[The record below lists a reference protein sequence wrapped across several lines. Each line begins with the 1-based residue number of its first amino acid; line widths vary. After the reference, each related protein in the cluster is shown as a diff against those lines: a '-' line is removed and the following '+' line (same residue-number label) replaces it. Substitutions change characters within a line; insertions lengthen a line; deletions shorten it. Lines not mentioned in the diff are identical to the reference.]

1 MKAWLIATLLTLV
14 SIGWSQQAISPD
26 TVAITH
32 VTIINLNG
40 EPSQSE
46 MTVLIRAGKI
56 FTIGKTGQSQI
67 PEEATQFDGTG
78 KFLMPGLWDMHVH
91 ILTPERDFPM
101 FIANGVLAVRNMG
114 GVPKDVFQWRAD
126 VASGRVL
133 GPRMV
138 ACGPVVDGPHP
149 AHPEHAISVS
159 TADDGRRAVQSLKQM
174 GADFV
179 KVYDGLSRDAYFA
192 IVQESKR
199 VGLPFAGH
207 VPGSITQEEASNAG
221 QHSIEHGIGILPSL
235 DYEKNKPAPTG
246 YFEEAMRTKNFSL
259 IPEGIAKEGNGE
271 LDHFSPQRTQELY
284 QTFITNS
291 TYLTPTRVVDRGL
304 TFIDDISNKQDD
316 PRLQYVPAS
325 MREDWKPQNGMLT
338 RYRTPD
344 YIAFRK
350 RRYDMTTRQMLIA
363 HRLGVSFLAGTD
375 VSAAYTYP
383 GFSLHDELALFVEAG
398 FTPLEA
404 LRTAT
409 VNPARFFGMTDSMGS
424 IEVGKT
430 GDLVVLDANP
440 LVDISNTKRIFAV
453 IVGGRLL
460 KRSDLNSLLQEA
472 KAAAKSLKS
481 EAPTGSKPEAP
492 AAPSLSRTLRKG

>member
-1 MKAWLIATLLTLV
+1 MKAWLITSLLILV
-14 SIGWSQQAISPD
+14 PLGRSQQATSSD
-26 TVAITH
+26 TLAITH
-32 VTIINLNG
+32 VTVINLDG
-40 EPSQSE
+40 ESPKSE
-46 MTVLIRAGKI
+46 MTVLIRGGKI
-56 FTIGKTGQSQI
+56 CAIGKTGQTQI
-67 PEEATQFDGTG
+67 PENAPQFDGTG

-101 FIANGVLAVRNMG
+101 FIANGVLGVRNMG

-149 AHPEHAISVS
+149 AHPEHAMSVT
-159 TADDGRRAVQSLKQM
+159 TAEDGRRAVQSLKEM
-174 GADFV
+174 GTDFV
-179 KVYDGLSRDAYFA
+179 KVYDGLSKDAYFA

-221 QHSIEHGIGILPSL
+221 QRSIEHGIGILPSL
-235 DYEKNKPAPTG
+235 EYEKNKPPPG

-259 IPEGIAKEGNGE
+259 IPEGIAKEGNAE
-271 LDHFSPQRTQELY
+271 LDHFSEQRTEELY
-284 QTFITNS
+284 KTFVKNG

-304 TFIDDISNKQDD
+304 TFIDDMSKPDD
-316 PRLQYVPAS
+316 PRLRFVPAS
-325 MREDWKPQNGMLT
+325 MRLDWKPQNGMLT
-338 RYRTPD
+338 RYRTPA

-363 HRLGVSFLAGTD
+363 HRLGVLFLAGTD

-409 VNPARFFGMTDSMGS
+409 VNPARFFGTTDSMGS
-424 IEVGKT
+424 IEVSKT
-430 GDLVVLDANP
+430 ADLVVLDANP
-440 LVDISNTKRIFAV
+440 LEDISNTKRISAV
-453 IVGGRLL
+453 IVGGKLL
-460 KRSDLNSLLQEA
+460 KRSDLDSLLQ
-472 KAAAKSLKS
+472 KAETTAKSVK
-481 EAPTGSKPEAP
+481 
-492 AAPSLSRTLRKG
+492 

>member
-1 MKAWLIATLLTLV
+1 MKSLLIGLLLTLV
-14 SIGWSQQAISPD
+14 PPGNSQQATNSDPL
-26 TVAITH
+26 AITH
-32 VTIINLNG
+32 VTIIKLNG
-40 EPSQSE
+40 EPPQPE

-56 FTIGKTGQSQI
+56 SAIGKTGQSRT
-67 PEEATQFDGTG
+67 PVNATQFDGTA
-78 KFLMPGLWDMHVH
+78 KFLIPGLWDMHVH

-101 FIANGVLAVRNMG
+101 FIANGVLGVRNMG
-114 GVPKDVFQWRAD
+114 GAKDVFQWRAD
-126 VASGRVL
+126 VALGRVL
-133 GPRMV
+133 GPRMI

-149 AHPEHAISVS
+149 AHPEHAISVT
-159 TADDGRRAVQSLKQM
+159 TADDGRRAVDSLKEV

-221 QHSIEHGIGILPSL
+221 QRSIEHGIAALPTL
-235 DYEKNKPAPTG
+235 DYEKNKPPPSG
-246 YFEEAMRTKNFSL
+246 YFEEAMRTKNFTL
-259 IPEGIAKEGNGE
+259 IPEGIAKEGNAE
-271 LDHFSPQRTQELY
+271 LDHFSPQRTEELY
-284 QTFITNS
+284 KTFVKNG
-291 TYLTPTRVVDRGL
+291 TYVTPTRVVDRGL
-304 TFIDDISNKQDD
+304 TFIDDLSKQED
-316 PRLQYVPAS
+316 PRLQYVPVS

-338 RYRTPD
+338 RYRTPA

-350 RRYDMTTRQMLIA
+350 RKYETTTKQILVA
-363 HRLGVSFLAGTD
+363 HRMGVFFLAGTD

-409 VNPARFFGMTDSMGS
+409 VNSARFFGMTDSLGS

-430 GDLVVLDANP
+430 ADLVVLDANP
-440 LVDISNTKRIFAV
+440 LEDISNTKRISAV
-453 IVGGRLL
+453 IVGGKLL
-460 KRSDLNSLLQEA
+460 KRGDLDFLLQKA
-472 KAAAKSLKS
+472 QAAAKSVK
-481 EAPTGSKPEAP
+481 
-492 AAPSLSRTLRKG
+492 

>member
-1 MKAWLIATLLTLV
+1 MKAWLIASLLALV
-14 SIGWSQQAISPD
+14 PLGRSQQATGRDI
-26 TVAITH
+26 VAITNVAIIDLDGGPPKMEKTVIIRGEKI
-32 VTIINLNG
+32 VTIG
-40 EPSQSE
+40 ATSQ
-46 MTVLIRAGKI
+46 T
-56 FTIGKTGQSQI
+56 QI
-67 PEEATQFDGTG
+67 PKNATQFDGTG
-78 KFLMPGLWDMHVH
+78 KFLIPGLWDMHVH

-101 FIANGVLAVRNMG
+101 FIANGVLGVRNMG
-114 GVPKDVFQWRAD
+114 GVPKDVFQWRDD

-138 ACGPVVDGPHP
+138 ACGPIVDGPHP
-149 AHPEHAISVS
+149 AHPEHAISVT

-221 QHSIEHGIGILPSL
+221 QRSLEHGIGILPSL

-246 YFEEAMRTKNFSL
+246 YFEEAMRTKNFAL

-271 LDHFSPQRTQELY
+271 LDHFSEKRTEELY
-284 QTFITNS
+284 KTFVRNG

-304 TFIDDISNKQDD
+304 TFIDEISKQDD
-316 PRLQYVPAS
+316 PRLRYVPAS
-325 MREDWKPQNGMLT
+325 MREDWKPENGMLT
-338 RYRTPD
+338 RYRTPA
-344 YIAFRK
+344 YVAFRK
-350 RRYDMTTRQMLIA
+350 RRYEMTTRQILIA

-409 VNPARFFGMTDSMGS
+409 VNPARFFGTTDSMGT
-424 IEVGKT
+424 IDVGKT
-430 GDLVVLDANP
+430 AYLVMLDANP
-440 LVDISNTKRIFAV
+440 MEDISNTKRISAV
-453 IVGGRLL
+453 ILGGRLL
-460 KRSDLNSLLQEA
+460 KRSDLDSLLQKAE
-472 KAAAKSLKS
+472 AAAKSLK
-481 EAPTGSKPEAP
+481 
-492 AAPSLSRTLRKG
+492 

>member
-1 MKAWLIATLLTLV
+1 MKSWLIASLLMLV
-14 SIGWSQQAISPD
+14 SLGRSQQATSSD
-26 TVAITH
+26 TLAITH
-32 VTIINLNG
+32 VTIINLDG
-40 EPSQSE
+40 QPPKSE
-46 MTVLIRAGKI
+46 ITVLIRGGKI
-56 FTIGKTGQSQI
+56 STIGKTGQSEI
-67 PEEATQFDGTG
+67 PENATRFDGTG
-78 KFLMPGLWDMHVH
+78 KFLIPGLWDMHVH

-101 FIANGVLAVRNMG
+101 FIANGVLGVRNMG
-114 GVPKDVFQWRAD
+114 GVPKDVFQWRDD

-138 ACGPVVDGPHP
+138 ACGPIVDGPHP
-149 AHPEHAISVS
+149 SHPEHAISVT

-207 VPGSITQEEASNAG
+207 VPGSITQEEASNVG
-221 QHSIEHGIGILPSL
+221 QRSLEHGIGILPSVE
-235 DYEKNKPAPTG
+235 YEKNKPAPTG

-271 LDHFSPQRTQELY
+271 LDHFSEKRTEDLY
-284 QTFITNS
+284 KTFVRNG

-304 TFIDDISNKQDD
+304 TFIDDISKQVD

-325 MREDWKPQNGMLT
+325 MRVDWKPENGMLT
-338 RYRTPD
+338 RYRTPA
-344 YIAFRK
+344 YVAFRK
-350 RRYDMTTRQMLIA
+350 RRYDLTTRQILIA
-363 HRLGVSFLAGTD
+363 HRLGVWFLAGTD

-398 FTPLEA
+398 FTPLET

-409 VNPARFFGMTDSMGS
+409 INPARFFGKTNSMGS

-430 GDLVVLDANP
+430 ADLVVLDANP
-440 LVDISNTKRIFAV
+440 LEDISNTKRISAV

-460 KRSDLNSLLQEA
+460 KRGDLDSLLQKAEA
-472 KAAAKSLKS
+472 AGKSLK
-481 EAPTGSKPEAP
+481 
-492 AAPSLSRTLRKG
+492 

>member
-1 MKAWLIATLLTLV
+1 MKAWLTASLLILV
-14 SIGWSQQAISPD
+14 PFGRSQQATSSD
-26 TVAITH
+26 TLAITH
-32 VTIINLNG
+32 VTVINLDG
-40 EPSQSE
+40 EPLKPE
-46 MTVLIRAGKI
+46 MTVIIRTGKI
-56 FTIGKTGQSQI
+56 STIGKTGQTQI
-67 PEEATQFDGTG
+67 PENATQFDETG

-91 ILTPERDFPM
+91 ILAPERDFPM
-101 FIANGVLAVRNMG
+101 FIANGVLGVRNMG
-114 GVPKDVFQWRAD
+114 GVPKDVFQWRSD

-149 AHPEHAISVS
+149 AHPEHAISVG

-192 IVQESKR
+192 IVRESKR

-221 QHSIEHGIGILPSL
+221 QRSIEHGIGILPSL

-271 LDHFSPQRTQELY
+271 LDHFSVQRTEELY
-284 QTFITNS
+284 KTFVKNG
-291 TYLTPTRVVDRGL
+291 TYLTPTRVVDHGL
-304 TFIDDISNKQDD
+304 TFIDDISKQDD
-316 PRLQYVPAS
+316 PRLQYVPAP

-338 RYRTPD
+338 RYRTPA

-350 RRYDMTTRQMLIA
+350 RNYDMTTRQMRIA
-363 HRLGVSFLAGTD
+363 HRLGVLFLAGTD

-383 GFSLHDELALFVEAG
+383 GFSLHDELALFVDAG

-404 LRTAT
+404 LKTAT
-409 VNPARFFGMTDSMGS
+409 VNPAQFFGMTDSMGS

-440 LVDISNTKRIFAV
+440 LEDISNTKRISAV
-453 IVGGRLL
+453 IVGGRFLA
-460 KRSDLNSLLQEA
+460 RSDLKSLLEKA
-472 KAAAKSLKS
+472 EAAAKSLK
-481 EAPTGSKPEAP
+481 
-492 AAPSLSRTLRKG
+492 

>member
-1 MKAWLIATLLTLV
+1 MKKWLIALLLTLAPV
-14 SIGWSQQAISPD
+14 GRSQHTISSDTLAI
-26 TVAITH
+26 AH

-40 EPSQSE
+40 ELPKPE
-46 MTVLIRAGKI
+46 MTVVIRAGKI
-56 FTIGKTGQSQI
+56 STIGETSRTQI
-67 PEEATQFDGTG
+67 PENAAQFDGTG

-101 FIANGVLAVRNMG
+101 FIANGVLGIRNMG

-126 VASGRVL
+126 VTSGRVL
-133 GPRMV
+133 GPRTV
-138 ACGPVVDGPHP
+138 ACGPIVDGPHP

-174 GADFV
+174 EADFV
-179 KVYDGLSRDAYFA
+179 KVYDGLSREAYFA

-221 QHSIEHGIGILPSL
+221 QRSIEHGIGILPSL
-235 DYEKNKPAPTG
+235 DYEKNKPAATD
-246 YFEEAMRTKNFSL
+246 YFEEAMRTKDFVL
-259 IPEGIAKEGNGE
+259 IPEGIAKEGNAE
-271 LDHFSPQRTQELY
+271 LDHFSPQRTEELY
-284 QTFITNS
+284 RTFIRNG
-291 TYLTPTRVVDRGL
+291 TYITPTRVVDRGL
-304 TFIDDISNKQDD
+304 TFIDDLSKQDD

-338 RYRTPD
+338 RYRTPA

-350 RRYDMTTRQMLIA
+350 RNYDMTTRQILIA

-409 VNPARFFGMTDSMGS
+409 VNPAQFFGMADLMGN
-424 IEVGKT
+424 IEVGKAA
-430 GDLVVLDANP
+430 DLVVLDANP
-440 LVDISNTKRIFAV
+440 LKDISNTKRISAV

-460 KRSDLNSLLQEA
+460 TRKDLNSLLD
-472 KAAAKSLKS
+472 KAEDAAKSLK
-481 EAPTGSKPEAP
+481 
-492 AAPSLSRTLRKG
+492 

>member
-1 MKAWLIATLLTLV
+1 MKAWLIATFLTLV
-14 SIGWSQQAISPD
+14 PIGRSQQAINPD
-26 TVAITH
+26 TLAITH
-32 VTIINLNG
+32 VTIVNLNG
-40 EPSQSE
+40 GPLQPE
-46 MTVLIRAGKI
+46 MTVLIRAGKVL
-56 FTIGKTGQSQI
+56 TIVKTGQSQI
-67 PEEATQFDGTG
+67 PQDATQFDGTG

-91 ILTPERDFPM
+91 VLTPERDFPM
-101 FIANGVLAVRNMG
+101 FIANGVLGVRNMG

-126 VASGRVL
+126 VTSGRVL

-207 VPGSITQEEASNAG
+207 VPGSLTQEEASNAG
-221 QHSIEHGIGILPSL
+221 QRSIEHGIEILPSL

-259 IPEGIAKEGNGE
+259 IPEGIAKEGNAE
-271 LDHFSPQRTQELY
+271 LDHFSPQRTEDLY
-284 QTFITNS
+284 RTFIRNG

-304 TFIDDISNKQDD
+304 TFIDDISKQDD

-325 MREDWKPQNGMLT
+325 MREDWKPENGMLT
-338 RYRTPD
+338 RYRTPR
-344 YIAFRK
+344 YVAFRK
-350 RRYDMTTRQMLIA
+350 RRYDMTTRQILLA
-363 HRLGVSFLAGTD
+363 HRLGVLFLAGTD

-409 VNPARFFGMTDSMGS
+409 VNPAQFFGMTDSMGS
-424 IEVGKT
+424 VEVGKT

-440 LVDISNTKRIFAV
+440 LVDISNTKRIAAV
-453 IVGGRLL
+453 IVAGRLL
-460 KRSDLNSLLQEA
+460 KRSDLNSLLREA
-472 KAAAKSLKS
+472 DAAAKSLK
-481 EAPTGSKPEAP
+481 
-492 AAPSLSRTLRKG
+492 

>member
-1 MKAWLIATLLTLV
+1 MKSLLIALLLLLAPLA
-14 SIGWSQQAISPD
+14 SSQQPPNSD
-26 TVAITH
+26 TLAITH

-40 EPSQSE
+40 EHSQPE
-46 MTVLIRAGKI
+46 MTVLIHGGKI
-56 FTIGKTGQSQI
+56 SAIGKTGQSQI
-67 PEEATQFDGTG
+67 PANATQFDGTA
-78 KFLMPGLWDMHVH
+78 KFLIPGLWDMHVH

-101 FIANGVLAVRNMG
+101 FIANGVLGVRNMG
-114 GVPKDVFQWRAD
+114 AVPKDVFQWKAD

-149 AHPEHAISVS
+149 AHPEHAISVT
-159 TADDGRRAVQSLKQM
+159 TADDGRRAVASLKEM

-207 VPGSITQEEASNAG
+207 VPGSISQEEASNAG
-221 QHSIEHGIGILPSL
+221 QRSIEHGIAALPTL

-259 IPEGIAKEGNGE
+259 IPEGIAKEGNAE
-271 LDHFSPQRTQELY
+271 LDHFSPQRTEELY
-284 QTFITNS
+284 KTFVKNG

-304 TFIDDISNKQDD
+304 TFIDDLSKQED

-338 RYRTPD
+338 RYRTPA

-350 RRYDMTTRQMLIA
+350 RKYDMTTKQMLIA
-363 HRLGVSFLAGTD
+363 HRLGVAFLAGTD

-398 FTPLEA
+398 FTPLES

-409 VNPARFFGMTDSMGS
+409 VNPAQFFGMTDSMGS

-430 GDLVVLDANP
+430 ADLVVVDANP
-440 LVDISNTKRIFAV
+440 LADISNTKRISAV
-453 IVGGRLL
+453 IVEGRLL
-460 KRSDLNSLLQEA
+460 KKSNLDALLQKA
-472 KAAAKSLKS
+472 QAAAKSLK
-481 EAPTGSKPEAP
+481 
-492 AAPSLSRTLRKG
+492 

>member
-1 MKAWLIATLLTLV
+1 MKAWLIASLLTFVPL
-14 SIGWSQQAISPD
+14 GGSQQATSPD
-26 TVAITH
+26 SLAITH
-32 VTIINLNG
+32 VTIVNLNG
-40 EPSQSE
+40 EPPKPE
-46 MTVLIRAGKI
+46 MTVLIRTGKI
-56 FTIGKTGQSQI
+56 SVIGKTGQTRI
-67 PEEATQFDGTG
+67 PENATQFDGTG

-101 FIANGVLAVRNMG
+101 FIANGVLGVRNMG
-114 GVPKDVFQWRAD
+114 GVPKDVFRWRAD
-126 VASGRVL
+126 IASGRVL
-133 GPRMV
+133 GPRMI

-192 IVQESKR
+192 IVQESKH

-221 QHSIEHGIGILPSL
+221 QRSIEHGIGILPSL
-235 DYEKNKPAPTG
+235 NYEKSQPAPGG
-246 YFEEAMRTKNFSL
+246 YFEEAMRTKKFSL

-271 LDHFSPQRTQELY
+271 LDHFSPQRTEELY
-284 QTFITNS
+284 QTFVKNG

-304 TFIDDISNKQDD
+304 TFIDDISKQEDD
-316 PRLQYVPAS
+316 PRLQYVPTS

-338 RYRTPD
+338 KYRTPA
-344 YIAFRK
+344 YVAFRK
-350 RRYDMTTRQMLIA
+350 RRYEMTARQMLIA
-363 HRLGVSFLAGTD
+363 HRLGVLFLAGTD
-375 VSAAYTYP
+375 VSAANTYP

-424 IEVGKT
+424 VEVGKT

-440 LVDISNTKRIFAV
+440 LADISNTKRIFAV
-453 IVGGRLL
+453 IVGGTLL
-460 KRSDLNSLLQEA
+460 KRSDLNSLLQKAE
-472 KAAAKSLKS
+472 AAAKSLK
-481 EAPTGSKPEAP
+481 
-492 AAPSLSRTLRKG
+492 

>member
-1 MKAWLIATLLTLV
+1 MKAWLIVSLLTFV
-14 SIGWSQQAISPD
+14 PTCRSQQATSSDIL
-26 TVAITH
+26 AITH
-32 VTIINLNG
+32 VTIINLDG
-40 EPSQSE
+40 EPPKPE
-46 MTVLIRAGKI
+46 MTVLVRRGKI
-56 FTIGKTGQSQI
+56 SAVDKTGQKQI
-67 PEEATQFDGTG
+67 PEDARQFDGTG

-91 ILTPERDFPM
+91 ILAPERDFPM
-101 FIANGVLAVRNMG
+101 FIANGVLGVRNMG

-138 ACGPVVDGPHP
+138 ACGPVVDGPRP

-159 TADDGRRAVQSLKQM
+159 TPDDGRRAVQSLKQM

-207 VPGSITQEEASNAG
+207 VSGSITQEEASNAG
-221 QHSIEHGIGILPSL
+221 QRRIEHGIGILPSL

-271 LDHFSPQRTQELY
+271 LDHFSEKRTEELY
-284 QTFITNS
+284 KTFVRNG

-304 TFIDDISNKQDD
+304 TFIDEISKQDD
-316 PRLQYVPAS
+316 PRLRYVPAS
-325 MREDWKPQNGMLT
+325 MREDWKPENGMLT
-338 RYRTPD
+338 RYRTPA
-344 YIAFRK
+344 YVAFRK
-350 RRYDMTTRQMLIA
+350 RRYEMTTRQILIA
-363 HRLGVSFLAGTD
+363 HRLGVLFLAGTD

-383 GFSLHDELALFVEAG
+383 GFSLHDELALFVDAG
-398 FTPLEA
+398 FTPVEA

-409 VNPARFFGMTDSMGS
+409 VNPARFVGTTDSMGS

-430 GDLVVLDANP
+430 AYLVILDANP
-440 LVDISNTKRIFAV
+440 MEDISNTKRISAV
-453 IVGGRLL
+453 ILGGRLL
-460 KRSDLNSLLQEA
+460 KRSDLDSLL
-472 KAAAKSLKS
+472 
-481 EAPTGSKPEAP
+481 
-492 AAPSLSRTLRKG
+492 

>member
-1 MKAWLIATLLTLV
+1 MKALLIAAFLTLV
-14 SIGWSQQAISPD
+14 SIGRSQQAIRSN
-26 TVAITH
+26 TLAITH
-32 VTIINLNG
+32 VTIVNLNG
-40 EPSQSE
+40 GPSQPE
-46 MTVLIRAGKI
+46 MTVVIRAGKI
-56 FTIGKTGQSQI
+56 LTIVKTGQSQI
-67 PEEATQFDGTG
+67 PQDATQFDGAG
-78 KFLMPGLWDMHVH
+78 KFLMPSLWDMHVH
-91 ILTPERDFPM
+91 VLTPERDFPM
-101 FIANGVLAVRNMG
+101 FIANGVLGVRNMG

-126 VASGRVL
+126 VTSGRVL

-179 KVYDGLSRDAYFA
+179 KVYDGLSREAYFA

-221 QHSIEHGIGILPSL
+221 QRSIEHGIEILPSL
-235 DYEKNKPAPTG
+235 DYEKNKPPPTG
-246 YFEEAMRTKNFSL
+246 YFEEAMRTNNFTL
-259 IPEGIAKEGNGE
+259 IPEGIAKEGNAE
-271 LDHFSPQRTQELY
+271 LDHFSPQRTEELY
-284 QTFITNS
+284 RTFIRNG

-304 TFIDDISNKQDD
+304 TFIDDISKQDD

-325 MREDWKPQNGMLT
+325 MREDWKPENGMLT
-338 RYRTPD
+338 RYRTPG

-350 RRYDMTTRQMLIA
+350 RRYDMTTRQILLA
-363 HRLGVSFLAGTD
+363 HRLGVLFLAGTD

-409 VNPARFFGMTDSMGS
+409 VNPAQFFGMTDSMGS
-424 IEVGKT
+424 VEVGKT

-440 LVDISNTKRIFAV
+440 LVDISNTKRISAA
-453 IVGGRLL
+453 IVAGRLL
-460 KRSDLNSLLQEA
+460 KRSDLNSLLREA
-472 KAAAKSLKS
+472 EAAAKSLK
-481 EAPTGSKPEAP
+481 
-492 AAPSLSRTLRKG
+492 